1 MALTPQQKE
10 HIQRLLRENRQSEA
24 VKYLVEE
31 FGLALREARLLVDTL
46 QKQQQEDPEPL
57 RHNREPSSASP
68 AKKSGCIGLVGKLFM
83 TIGVV
88 LLGSAVYLAANKYD
102 TLAGYQTVTG
112 KVVDTPAQ
120 PVVEYN
126 VGGETYSIQAAISS
140 NPPSYHLGEE
150 VQIRVNP
157 QDPYD
162 AIMDSFWEK
171 YLISVILAFM
181 SLFFLLPG
189 VIFVFVVRKL
199 NFVVQHNIKTTLP

>member
-10 HIQRLLRENRQSEA
+10 YIQRLLRENRQAEA

-31 FGLALREARLLVDTL
+31 FGLGLREARLLVDTL
-46 QKQQQEDPEPL
+46 QKQQQGDPAPVQ
-57 RHNREPSSASP
+57 PPSASTD
-68 AKKSGCIGLVGKLFM
+68 KKSGCIGLVGKLFM
-83 TIGVV
+83 AIGVV

-120 PVVEYN
+120 PVVEYS
-126 VGGETYSIQAAISS
+126 VGGEIYSIQAAISS

-150 VQIRVNP
+150 VQVRVNP

-162 AIMDSFWEK
+162 AVMDSFWEK
-171 YLISVILAFM
+171 YLISVILAFL

-199 NFVVQHNIKTTLP
+199 NFVVRHNIKTTLP